1 MLLVWFDLYVKLQR
15 QTSKVH
21 STQSGDC
28 YTQKMQLDYFEMH
41 GTGNRILVVDQRSDN
56 LPPPDLA
63 TIKQLGR
70 GTIGPGFDQM
80 MWVATATDPDHAAS
94 YRVFNADGFEV
105 EQCGNG
111 VRCVAR
117 VLSGQSQHNQALT
130 FESPAGLVEAIILD
144 DGLISISMGA
154 PEFEPSRIPFL
165 ADNEALSYE
174 LEADGQ
180 TFEVA
185 AISMGNPHCVL
196 QVPDVATAAV
206 ARLGPIIEHHER
218 YPERTNVGFMQI
230 IDNTTIELRVH
241 ERGVGETQACGTGA
255 CAATVAGQRLELLGS
270 EVTVRLPGGEVMV
283 SWLGG
288 QNPVWLT
295 GNAELIAEGTVEI

>member
-1 MLLVWFDLYVKLQR
+1 
-15 QTSKVH
+15 
-21 STQSGDC
+21 
-28 YTQKMQLDYFEMH
+28 MQLDYLEMH
-41 GTGNRILVVDQRSDN
+41 GTGNRILVVDQRIHN

-70 GTIGPGFDQM
+70 GIIGPAFDQV
-80 MWVATATDPDHAAS
+80 MWVTTAVDSDHAAS
-94 YRVFNADGFEV
+94 YRVFNADGSEV

-117 VLSGQSQHNQALT
+117 VLAGESQDNQSLT
-130 FESPAGLVEAIILD
+130 LESPAGLVEAIILD
-144 DGLISISMGA
+144 DGLISISMGT

-165 ADNEALSYE
+165 AGNEALSYE

-180 TFEVA
+180 TFDVA
-185 AISMGNPHCVL
+185 AVSMGNPHCVL
-196 QVPDVATAAV
+196 QVPDVTTAPL
-206 ARLGPIIEHHER
+206 ARIGPIIEHHER

-230 IDNTTIELRVH
+230 VDNTTIELRVH

-255 CAATVAGQRLELLGS
+255 CAATVAGQRLGLLDP

-283 SWLGG
+283 SWRGG
-288 QNPVWLT
+288 RNPVWLT
-295 GNAELIAEGTVEI
+295 GNAELIAEGTVEL

>member
-1 MLLVWFDLYVKLQR
+1 MLLVWLGVYVKLQR
-15 QTSKVH
+15 PTSKVH
-21 STQSGDC
+21 STQWGDC

-41 GTGNRILVVDQRSDN
+41 GTGNRILVVDQRANN

-63 TIKQLGR
+63 TIKRLGR
-70 GTIGPGFDQM
+70 GVIGPGFDQM
-80 MWVATATDPDHAAS
+80 MWVTTAADPDHAAS
-94 YRVFNADGFEV
+94 YRVFNTDGSEV

-117 VLSGQSQHNQALT
+117 VLARESQQNQY
-130 FESPAGLVEAIILD
+130 FMIESPAGLVEARMLD
-144 DGLISISMGA
+144 NGLISINMGS
-154 PEFEPSRIPFL
+154 PEFVPARIPFL
-165 ADNEALSYE
+165 ADDEALSYA

-180 TFEVA
+180 TFDVA

-196 QVPDVATAAV
+196 QVPDVTTAPV
-206 ARLGPIIEHHER
+206 ARIGPLIEHHER
-218 YPERTNVGFMQI
+218 YPERTNVGFMQVV
-230 IDNTTIELRVH
+230 DNTTIELRVH

-255 CAATVAGQRLELLGS
+255 CAAVVAGQRLGLLGP

-283 SWLGG
+283 SWRGG
-288 QNPVWLT
+288 DDPVWLT